1 MMVRE
6 GFLEEVGL
14 EESREK
20 CQGMPAMQK
29 RLREIEPARLEARP
43 GERFSA
49 WLRGLCRQW
58 GLVKSSH
65 NLLSSGQRSFLP

>member
-29 RLREIEPARLEARP
+29 SSGRWNQPGWRQGL
-43 GERFSA
+43 GERFRA
-49 WLRGLCRQW
+49 WLRVFVG
-58 GLVKSSH
+58 
-65 NLLSSGQRSFLP
+65 SGAL

>member
-20 CQGMPAMQK
+20 YQGMPAMQK
-29 RLREIEPARLEARP
+29 RLREIEPARLACP
-43 GERFSA
+43 T
-49 WLRGLCRQW
+49 LCNPMHCSTQAP
-58 GLVKSSH
+58 
-65 NLLSSGQRSFLP
+65 LSSTISQSTH